1 MNDKISTPSPEYT
14 ISLLE
19 EMQESAVI
27 QLEGWSSTLEM
38 AIGELRNYSLLTE
51 KLLDTLE
58 KIHPSLHYA
67 LDWAEVNQ
75 VLHDAGRY
83 KITKKNPK

>member
-1 MNDKISTPSPEYT
+1 MNAKISVPSPEYT

-19 EMQESAVI
+19 EMQESPVI
-27 QLEGWSSTLEM
+27 QLEGWDTTIEM
-38 AIGELRNYSLLTE
+38 AIDQLRNYSLLTE

-75 VLHDAGRY
+75 ALYDAGRY
-83 KITKKNPK
+83 KRAT